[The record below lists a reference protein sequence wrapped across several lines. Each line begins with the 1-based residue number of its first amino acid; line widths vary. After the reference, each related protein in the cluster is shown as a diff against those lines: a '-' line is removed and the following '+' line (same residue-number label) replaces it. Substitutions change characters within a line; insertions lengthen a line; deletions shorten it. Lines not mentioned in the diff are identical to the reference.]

1 MTRVRFPESAST
13 SRATVRSQAALVVS
27 VMARLRAASG
37 GRVCAG
43 VVVLPWYCA
52 KFFQRD
58 VYVRDSVGRVT
69 GVVDRVRRTP
79 EGSYGVR
86 DVAQCYGYDVHNRL
100 ERAWTVNAV
109 SVDAEDACVT
119 APTAQGQWLVDAT
132 AFDASWEY
140 ELAGQVASSSQ
151 SWVGSGGV
159 MSQVLEYV
167 YDGGA
172 PHAVTSTGVGQYE
185 YDGAGRMI
193 ARDADGA
200 GGVDGQVL
208 VWDAMS
214 NLVSMTSTAG
224 VERYVYDASGQRV
237 VRVAG
242 TVATAY
248 VGSTELTD
256 ADTAHAGTLTGM
268 RYYTLG
274 STTVALRDASGFSY
288 LIGDVQGSASVL
300 IPAGATGDA
309 DPDTVVASRNA
320 YTPYGVTRG
329 DDNLV
334 TDRGWLGQ
342 VEDATSGL
350 TYLNARYYDPATA
363 RFISPDPLMDPA
375 NALTLDPYRYADN
388 NPVVFTDPSGLAPS
402 CSGLTGQAYKNCSGY
417 ATGTYNYMTGK
428 TTAKKN
434 EELAKS
440 GKAGVNK
447 TTPKKPTKSG
457 GKVHKPK
464 PTSTATTS
472 MATAFG
478 SAVVGSGGV
487 SSLTTATGYAFD
499 ATQFACTRA
508 SIASA
513 NLNAARVHPAFAN
526 RSAVS
531 ASGRAL
537 GQYRSGAFWA
547 NWKTV
552 GSTPWVRVG
561 GGVTAGAGVAHGT
574 YDAYDSSLD
583 AGEAPEVA
591 RDRAVVEAQAGTS
604 AVITGSLATMMI
616 TSSLTGAA
624 AGSLAP
630 GVGTAIGFLGG
641 LIFGGVTYAII
652 SSRGNSAINEHYYGV
667 P

>member
-1 MTRVRFPESAST
+1 MRMTRVRFPESAST

-342 VEDATSGL
+342 VEDASSGL
-350 TYLNARYYDPATA
+350 TYLNARYYDSATA
-363 RFISPDPLMDPA
+363 RFISPDPLMDPTDPR
-375 NALTLDPYRYADN
+375 TLDPYRYADN
-388 NPVVFTDPSGLAPS
+388 NPILYTDASGLSPA
-402 CSGLTGQAYKNCSGY
+402 CGGLTGAKQAACYAKYASAQKSGAAAKVKDTAVQKLNHNAAKNGSTKTHSTKDAPG
-417 ATGTYNYMTGK
+417 AT
-428 TTAKKN
+428 KK
-434 EELAKS
+434 AKS
-440 GKAGVNK
+440 PSRPHAAHPKGVRTAETSCSLNLRQCMGLDADGDGSSRLKDAGKK
-447 TTPKKPTKSG
+447 TWQ
-457 GKVHKPK
+457 
-464 PTSTATTS
+464 AIRY
-472 MATAFG
+472 
-478 SAVVGSGGV
+478 
-487 SSLTTATGYAFD
+487 L
-499 ATQFACTRA
+499 
-508 SIASA
+508 
-513 NLNAARVHPAFAN
+513 LNAAQPVN
-526 RSAVS
+526 SV
-531 ASGRAL
+531 
-537 GQYRSGAFWA
+537 
-547 NWKTV
+547 
-552 GSTPWVRVG
+552 VG
-561 GGVTAGAGVAHGT
+561 GIAHLDARLSGGSCEFDTDQLMWACYSAGAGYIPNSGGT
-574 YDAYDSSLD
+574 TFGSVFVTKHSK
-583 AGEAPEVA
+583 
-591 RDRAVVEAQAGTS
+591 S
-604 AVITGSLATMMI
+604 AVAALDSDPIQPRDTMPHEAKHSDLQATTGTVGTLAIMGVSVAGQWAESL
-616 TSSLTGAA
+616 LTGGNFNPHCNTVERMADYK
-624 AGSLAP
+624 AG
-630 GVGTAIGFLGG
+630 G
-641 LIFGGVTYAII
+641 
-652 SSRGNSAINEHYYGV
+652 YYSC
-667 P
+667 